1 MECNKS
7 VDPVWYWAM
16 MRKER
21 QKAREEEYRR
31 QRAEQFQFKNVDQI
45 TEILAAECG
54 PLSSSDVSL
63 DTPEKTRNQE
73 SRDQGSSST
82 KKRKLFVEVETEA
95 NSFPQ
100 HLAHVRDSERKVKDS
115 FYVTV
120 SALSGRGMSVAECC
134 SAVVEVANGIF
145 DRQWK
150 LPSQDSDTFDQDTLP
165 DVRNIRLILIN

>member
-1 MECNKS
+1 MECDKS

-16 MRKER
+16 MRRER
-21 QKAREEEYRR
+21 QKAREEDYRR
-31 QRAEQFQFKNVDQI
+31 QRAEQFQFKNVEQI

-63 DTPEKTRNQE
+63 DTPEKSSNQE
-73 SRDQGSSST
+73 TREQGSSST

-134 SAVVEVANGIF
+134 SAVVEVANGMF
-145 DRQWK
+145 GREWR
-150 LPSQDSDTFDQDTLP
+150 LPSHDNDAFNQDTLP
-165 DVRNIRLILIN
+165 DERNIRFKLIN